1 MRFLFLALFLIF
13 TNTPARCDWRLQP
26 LGSTQKLL
34 AKAPGKLDTWT
45 PRPVQ
50 LDCVRG
56 GHTEFQFVVGAGQEA
71 IESLSIAPTPLA
83 TFDARFIKPANFAL
97 FRENFVFVKHPSGNR
112 IMAPK
117 WWPDALIPL
126 NLASQKIEANRSA
139 VFWASLYIPEDAA
152 PGDYFGELD
161 ILCNGQPKRLA
172 LSIHVRPLSLPPS
185 HFRATVALYY
195 DVLRDWYR
203 KDGRIYTNEEW
214 DLQKQG
220 YANFLLDFGLNAY
233 DPPFAWNDPRLDGYL
248 QNPRVHS
255 VRTPPLDSPDFAP
268 ALDAF
273 KRTGTL
279 AKAFYYWNDEPR
291 TAQEFAFIRQ
301 NGARLKP
308 LHIPQ
313 LVTHAPT
320 SELLDSVD
328 IWCPN
333 VSNALGSGHLDF
345 SSLSREQ
352 KAGHP
357 TWLYTMVVPHFP
369 YPTWLLD
376 DDSSA
381 LESFAPLWSR
391 IGASGFVY
399 SMCHGWGPHPLE
411 NLESFEKTN
420 GDGTLLYPAEL
431 AKGVGPM
438 PSIRLI
444 LLRDAIEDLS
454 LWNEAK
460 ARHLAPAFSFP
471 ANRKDA
477 LVYNRTALLDALES
491 GSRAPQIPI
500 SAPQLWPQSPTK
512 KAFTAPFSR
521 PLGPSRRV
529 SLQWKGKRLQVR
541 LIGPKLRE
549 GEEVTVTLAPVD
561 VQSDLVK
568 QRIRWNAKG
577 ATLDEPRTDSLILP
591 EKYVFLREK
600 YSNQRGKYVFSSKKY
615 IDGREKCVN
624 WGGKYVSLPGNYA
637 SGRENHER
645 VGLGLCVNQPA
656 MLQNHPAATRHPS
669 FKRRGETGVTSQE
682 TREVPTDALSPPF
695 EGGVP
700 RSGGV
705 VLWRD
710 GLILSIYP
718 ASLFPIQILT
728 STPSA
733 LTINTSANAI
743 RFNISFRYEGK
754 TVRLFP
760 DGSDPFAMP
769 ILQRP

>member
-1 MRFLFLALFLIF
+1 MRLLFVALFLILA
-13 TNTPARCDWRLQP
+13 NTPARCDWRLQP

-34 AKAPGKLDTWT
+34 ARAPGKLDAWA

-56 GHTEFQFVVGAGQEA
+56 EHTEFQFVVGAAKEA

-83 TFDARFIKPANFAL
+83 TYDARFIKPTNFAL
-97 FRENFVFVKHPSGNR
+97 FRENFAFVKHPSGNR
-112 IMAPK
+112 ITAPK

-126 NLASQKIEANRSA
+126 NLASPKIEANQSA
-139 VFWASLYIPEDAA
+139 VFWASTHIPADAA

-161 ILCNGQPKRLA
+161 VVCNGQPKRLA
-172 LSIHVRPLSLPPS
+172 LSVHVRPLSLPPS

-214 DLQKQG
+214 DLQKQR
-220 YANFLLDFGLNAY
+220 YASFLLDFGLNAY

-268 ALDAF
+268 ALEEF

-279 AKAFYYWNDEPR
+279 AKAFYYWNDEPH
-291 TAQEFAFIRQ
+291 TAQEFGFIQQ
-301 NGARLKP
+301 NARKLHP

-320 SELLDSVD
+320 SQLRGSVD

-333 VSNALGSGHLDF
+333 VSNALGLGHLDF
-345 SSLSREQ
+345 SALMREQ
-352 KAGHP
+352 KAGRP

-391 IGASGFVY
+391 MGASGFVY

-411 NLESFEKTN
+411 NLESFERTN

-438 PSIRLI
+438 PSIRLL

-460 ARHLAPAFSFP
+460 ARNLAPDFSFP
-471 ANRKDA
+471 ANRKGA
-477 LVYNRTALLDALES
+477 LVTNRTALLDALES
-491 GSRAPQIPI
+491 GHRAAQEL
-500 SAPQLWPQSPTK
+500 SAAPQLWPQTPTQTVF
-512 KAFTAPFSR
+512 ASPFSR
-521 PLGPSRRV
+521 PLGPKRRV
-529 SLQWKGKRLQVR
+529 SLQLEGKRLRVQ
-541 LIGPKLRE
+541 LIGPKLGA
-549 GEEVTVTLAPVD
+549 GEEVVVILAPVE
-561 VQSDLVK
+561 VQSNLVK
-568 QRIRWNAKG
+568 QRIRWNSKG
-577 ATLDEPRTDSLILP
+577 ATLDEPQTDGPISP
-591 EKYVFLREK
+591 VKYVFLREK
-600 YSNQRGKYVFSSKKY
+600 YINQRGKYVFLSKKY
-615 IDGREKCVN
+615 INERGIYVNGGEKYVFLR
-624 WGGKYVSLPGNYA
+624 GKYAKGRTIWEAKCPAVETAGNAQRNLPA
-637 SGRENHER
+637 E
-645 VGLGLCVNQPA
+645 VGLPVGAGRLCPVLPA
-656 MLQNHPAATRHPS
+656 VSTAGPR
-669 FKRRGETGVTSQE
+669 
-682 TREVPTDALSPPF
+682 TDF
-695 EGGVP
+695 
-700 RSGGV
+700 
-705 VLWRD
+705 
-710 GLILSIYP
+710 P
-718 ASLFPIQILT
+718 ASPFPLQILT
-728 STPSA
+728 STSSA
-733 LTINTSANAI
+733 LTININANSI
-743 RFNISFRYEGK
+743 RVNISLRYEGK

-760 DGSDPFAMP
+760 DGGDPFAMP